1 MKKQLTYLFAFL
13 SIIASPCHGKQPV
26 LRIMPLGDSITQG
39 CCSGSPVFGGYR
51 SKLYDLLTLGGVAVD
66 FVGTLSDPQNNGTLP
81 DRDHQGYPGATIE
94 ILRSNIVDVFT
105 KVPSPDIILLDIGT
119 NNFWNGD
126 QPIAVSIQLKALI
139 EQISTQSPNSVIL
152 VSNLLLRTDCHA
164 DLQNEFSR
172 DDLQALVNDEIA
184 LGRHVAI
191 ADLHSALLG
200 SDLTTDRVH
209 PTIYGYNKMAVA
221 WYRAIKQAT
230 GGLLTEPVE
239 ILVNGGFESAQSNPT
254 SNLSFG
260 PYAVDGWLASGT
272 PSEWTTSWNP
282 VLSTTE
288 GSKILFFN
296 GGGDSYDGSIF
307 QSFRTVPG
315 TIYQLS
321 FDAGI
326 VVSESWAPRQQMLGV
341 LVRGSSELFTNDVTL
356 YGAEGKA
363 QWFPQK
369 FYFTADSDSTTLKFS
384 DKSRNLVGPTAQYC
398 DLLLDNVHLIVS
410 PNDPRFVAYPQAIT
424 VKTGMA
430 FGIKLGGD
438 LGSSVRPENFT
449 ISMKPSHGTLSSAG
463 DDLAYTPEPGYTGND
478 SFAFVVGNG
487 IMCSTPAVV
496 SICVVPADSATLSNG
511 SFENGA
517 LVGGPAAGCNLDG
530 WQVTGSPVGLGTS
543 WNSRLSATAGER
555 VAFFNPGSDAFGGSI
570 SQSFATVPGLT
581 YVLTFDTGI
590 VVSETWAP
598 RQQQLWVKVQGN
610 NLILSNPVSL
620 IGQEGSATWSSRR
633 FEFIADGSST
643 NLSFTD
649 RSADLVN
656 PGSRLSDMLLDNV
669 QISVKTDLPA
679 FNEWAIRNGISSN
692 GLEDSDNDAI
702 PNIVEY
708 VIGGNPT
715 RSNDQWLLP
724 VGTRVIAD
732 PDGKSGLAR
741 YFLFQYRRTLS
752 SASDSKVHTKVE
764 YSLDLRGP
772 WLDAGTDAKV
782 KSVLTTDDLISGS
795 ELVKVYFPASL
806 EVNGKLFVRL
816 AVSRY

>member
-1 MKKQLTYLFAFL
+1 
-13 SIIASPCHGKQPV
+13 
-26 LRIMPLGDSITQG
+26 MPLGDSITQG
-39 CCSGSPVFGGYR
+39 CCSGSPAFGGYR

-66 FVGTLSDPQNNGTLP
+66 FVGTLSDPPNNGTLP

-94 ILRSNIVDVFT
+94 ILRSNIADVFT
-105 KVPSPDIILLDIGT
+105 KVIAPDIILLDIGT

-126 QPIAVSIQLKALI
+126 HPIAVNIQLKALI
-139 EQISTQSPNSVIL
+139 DQISTQSPNSVIL
-152 VSNLLLRTDCHA
+152 VSNLLLRTDSHA

-172 DDLQALVNDEIA
+172 DYLQALVNDEIA
-184 LGRHVAI
+184 QGRHVAI

-221 WYRAIKQAT
+221 WYRAIKLAT

-239 ILVNGGFESAQSNPT
+239 ILVNGGFESVESNPT

-296 GGGDSYDGSIF
+296 GGGDSYDGSIS

-341 LVRGSSELFTNDVTL
+341 LVRGSSDLFSNDVTL

-369 FYFTADSDSTTLKFS
+369 FYFTADSDSATLQFS
-384 DKSRNLVGPTAQYC
+384 DKSRYLVGPTAQYC

-410 PNDPRFVAYPQAIT
+410 PNDPRFLAYPQAIT

-438 LGSSVRPENFT
+438 IGSSVRPENFT
-449 ISMKPSHGTLSSAG
+449 ISMKPSHGTLSSSG
-463 DDLAYTPEPGYTGND
+463 DDLAYTPETGFTGND
-478 SFAFVVGNG
+478 NFAFVVGNG
-487 IMCSTPAVV
+487 IMCSTPAIV

-511 SFENGA
+511 SFENGV
-517 LVGGPAAGCNLDG
+517 LVGGPAADCNLDG

-543 WNSRLSATAGER
+543 WNSKLSATAGER

-570 SQSFATVPGLT
+570 SQSFATVAGLT
-581 YVLTFDTGI
+581 YVLTFDAGI

-598 RQQQLWVKVQGN
+598 RQQQLQVEVQGN
-610 NLILSNPVSL
+610 NLILSNAVSL
-620 IGQEGSATWSSRR
+620 IGQEGSTTWSSGR

-643 NLSFTD
+643 NLLFTD

-669 QISVKTDLPA
+669 QISLKKDLPA

-692 GLEDSDNDAI
+692 GLEDSDDDTI

-708 VIGGNPT
+708 IIGGNPVT
-715 RSNDQWLLP
+715 SNDQCLLP
-724 VGTRVIAD
+724 VGTWVIAD
-732 PDGKSGLAR
+732 PDGTSGLAR
-741 YFLFQYRRTLS
+741 YFLFKYRRTLS
-752 SASDSKVHTKVE
+752 SASDSKVHVKVE
-764 YSLDLRGP
+764 YSSDPRGP
-772 WLDAGTDAKV
+772 WLDSGVDAHV
-782 KSVLTTDDLISGS
+782 KSVLTIDNLISES

-816 AVSRY
+816 AVSKY